1 MNTIL
6 ALYTNDLAKVSC
18 KQVGSVTEELF
29 NFRHRN
35 ISSYGFR
42 KFIEYVKDMQI
53 DVNSRVSEIISSKS
67 WERLFLKNCEKE
79 ISFLDVEE
87 PIILRASR
95 VKTEEDSSPKKTLRR
110 SIKKEIKRT
119 DLKEINVQLK
129 KSLELTGSKLV
140 DSRE

>member
-18 KQVGSVTEELF
+18 RQVGSVTDELF

-42 KFIEYVKDMQI
+42 KFIEYVKDMQG
-53 DVNSRVSEIISSKS
+53 DVNSRVNEIISSKS

-95 VKTEEDSSPKKTLRR
+95 VKTEEDSPKKTLRR
-110 SIKKEIKRT
+110 SMKKDIKKN
-119 DLKEINVQLK
+119 DLK
-129 KSLELTGSKLV
+129 
-140 DSRE
+140 

>member
-110 SIKKEIKRT
+110 SIKKEIKRN
-119 DLKEINVQLK
+119 DLK
-129 KSLELTGSKLV
+129 
-140 DSRE
+140 

>member
-1 MNTIL
+1 M
-6 ALYTNDLAKVSC
+6 
-18 KQVGSVTEELF
+18 
-29 NFRHRN
+29 
-35 ISSYGFR
+35 
-42 KFIEYVKDMQI
+42 
-53 DVNSRVSEIISSKS
+53 
-67 WERLFLKNCEKE
+67 
-79 ISFLDVEE
+79 DVEE

-110 SIKKEIKRT
+110 SIKKEIKKN